1 MSVCVVF
8 KETDK
13 SVLTKLSLGRGKK
26 LKMKS
31 FMHLR
36 KEKLELRRGSGDG
49 ETDEMAIS
57 LERRML
63 FVGFGRKGAQR
74 KGKTWE

>member
-1 MSVCVVF
+1 MSLCVVF

-31 FMHLR
+31 FMHLH
-36 KEKLELRRGSGDG
+36 KEKLELGRGSRDG
-49 ETDEMAIS
+49 EMDETAIF
-57 LERRML
+57 LEGY
-63 FVGFGRKGAQR
+63 FSADFGGKWAQR
-74 KGKTWE
+74 KGEICD